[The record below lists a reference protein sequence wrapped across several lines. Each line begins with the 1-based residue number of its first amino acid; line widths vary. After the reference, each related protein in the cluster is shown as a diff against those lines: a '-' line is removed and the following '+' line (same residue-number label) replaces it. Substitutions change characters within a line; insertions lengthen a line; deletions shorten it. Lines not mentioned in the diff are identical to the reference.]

1 MSSPMTPDPG
11 HWWLPLRFDVEVI
24 PADEWNRLT
33 RPSSGPVRTP
43 STVVLTSDGPSREPM
58 AKQLG
63 LLRRG
68 PRATMSREARATV
81 WAMVSSRPGQ
91 E

>member
-1 MSSPMTPDPG
+1 MSSPMTPRIRDTGGCPS
-11 HWWLPLRFDVEVI
+11 LFDVEVI

-33 RPSSGPVRTP
+33 SPSNGPVRTP

-68 PRATMSREARATV
+68 P
-81 WAMVSSRPGQ
+81 PGDN
-91 E
+91 EP